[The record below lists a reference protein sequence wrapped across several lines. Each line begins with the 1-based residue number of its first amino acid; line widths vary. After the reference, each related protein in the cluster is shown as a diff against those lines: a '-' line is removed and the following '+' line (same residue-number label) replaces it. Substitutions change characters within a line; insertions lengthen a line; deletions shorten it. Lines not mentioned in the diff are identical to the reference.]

1 MFRGAFTIWGRD
13 MWVLRRSVFSEL
25 VAVIAYPITL
35 YLAFGVGRGVISPMW
50 RVSPIPCSLRRVS
63 FP

>member
-25 VAVIAYPITL
+25 VAVIAYPITQHQRSVW
-35 YLAFGVGRGVISPMW
+35 ASGAHR
-50 RVSPIPCSLRRVS
+50 
-63 FP
+63 